1 MNGGSYGQNGSSRQ
15 NPRPMQHYVRL
26 YNDGYLLHEIQR
38 LAAQQR
44 RSSQHS
50 MTSTLQQSE
59 HSPPFERYRDDAEE
73 KWRDSSTVSDGDWS
87 TEDDERAY
95 SMDKEK
101 SFPARRTSKYYKA
114 QIPIYDRPL
123 IHNVRNDWRTDPKYN
138 QRSPHDTYDDDV
150 FGPGDCLEFLS
161 TKKVRR
167 ILGFCLFS
175 FVLFWI
181 SWFTYLSP
189 RFSEHLLLKGSLDPR
204 LGKLNGMFGANIRP
218 EFADMVQ
225 LRTLDSS
232 LLPVAGRQNGNRR
245 LIVVGDVHGCKE
257 ERE

>member
-1 MNGGSYGQNGSSRQ
+1 MNGGSYQRDGHFRR
-15 NPRPMQHYVRL
+15 NPRPMQNYVRL
-26 YNDGYLLHEIQR
+26 YNDGVPLHELQR

-44 RSSQHS
+44 RLSTQS
-50 MTSTLQQSE
+50 MTSPSPQSE
-59 HSPPFERYRDDAEE
+59 CPPRFEQYRDDNEE

-87 TEDDERAY
+87 TEDDERRE

-101 SFPARRTSKYYKA
+101 NLPTRRTSKYYKA
-114 QIPIYDRPL
+114 QLPIYDRPL
-123 IHNVRNDWRTDPKYN
+123 IHNIHNDWRTDPKHK
-138 QRSPHDTYDDDV
+138 QRSLHDTYDDDV
-150 FGPGDCLEFLS
+150 FGPGDCLVYLS

-167 ILGFCLFS
+167 ILLICLFS
-175 FVLFWI
+175 FILFSI

-189 RFSEHLLLKGSLDPR
+189 RLNEHLLLKGSLDPR

-225 LRTLDSS
+225 LRTLDSR
-232 LLPVAGRQNGNRR
+232 LVPVAGKKSGNRR

-257 ERE
+257 ERG